1 MAVQSEKA
9 GRTRLREGYAR
20 VGGDYRG
27 LQYSTHRHRSKSLT
41 EYNKLRRALSIR
53 NGDKKTA
60 VMTRA
65 TIRDRIYSV
74 RSRLETDWQN

>member
-20 VGGDYRG
+20 VGDDYRG
-27 LQYSTHRHRSKSLT
+27 LPYSTHRHRSKSLT
-41 EYNKLRRALSIR
+41 EYNMLRRALSIR
-53 NGDKKTA
+53 NGDKTA